1 MAVGTVS
8 GVDPADNWQLV
19 ASQAMSGLNTYTFS
33 SLSGYKTYWLVGK
46 SLTHTTTDIV
56 AIRVNGD
63 TSGGA
68 YANDWA
74 IQNAGASAGQFIV
87 TPTQTVVHAF
97 SFEIDNADKSAP
109 HHVKSTGYGTVSPG
123 DAYTDPVAITS
134 LTVKAYSNNNFTGG
148 TVYLYGIAS

>member
-8 GVDPADNWQLV
+8 GVDPQDNWQLV
-19 ASQAMSGLNTYTFS
+19 ASQAMSGLSTYTFS

-46 SLTHTTTDIV
+46 SLTHTTSDIV

-63 TSGGA
+63 TSGGT
-68 YANDWA
+68 YANDFA
-74 IQNAGASAGQFIV
+74 AGNEGATGGQFLL
-87 TPTQTVVHAF
+87 TPTQTFVHAF
-97 SFEIDNADKSAP
+97 SFEIDNADKLAP

-134 LTVKAYSNNNFTGG
+134 LTVKTYSNNNFTGG
-148 TVYLYGIAS
+148 TVYLYGIAA